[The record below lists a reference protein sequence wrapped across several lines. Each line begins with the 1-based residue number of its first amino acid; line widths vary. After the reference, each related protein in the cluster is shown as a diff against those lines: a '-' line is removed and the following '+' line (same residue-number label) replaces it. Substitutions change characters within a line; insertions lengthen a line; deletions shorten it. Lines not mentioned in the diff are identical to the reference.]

1 MAASDVT
8 SGPHVDEPMG
18 QAPALELD
26 EYEFEEEEPGGTMTL
41 VEHLEELRR
50 RLIISALALVVATIL
65 SFFFWEPI
73 LRFLLTPLPTISN
86 KLTGFDGHKL
96 VASSPL
102 EPFTV
107 ALKLSF
113 AVGVCLATPVVLYQ
127 LWGFI
132 SPGLTRKERKYALPF
147 TLLGAA
153 LFVVGLAVGF
163 LVLRYPMDW
172 LIHFGNG
179 DFILLLNASSYFS
192 FVAFF
197 LLAFGIVFE
206 LPLLI
211 TFLGI
216 VGIVSSAWLRKRQK
230 YILFGLWLLSCFI
243 TPGADPFSP
252 LIIGVSF
259 TVLFELSLLLLR
271 VLKK

>member
-1 MAASDVT
+1 
-8 SGPHVDEPMG
+8 
-18 QAPALELD
+18 
-26 EYEFEEEEPGGTMTL
+26 
-41 VEHLEELRR
+41 
-50 RLIISALALVVATIL
+50 
-65 SFFFWEPI
+65 
-73 LRFLLTPLPTISN
+73 
-86 KLTGFDGHKL
+86 
-96 VASSPL
+96 
-102 EPFTV
+102 
-107 ALKLSF
+107 LKLSF
-113 AVGVCLATPVVLYQ
+113 AVGVCLATPVVLFQ
-127 LWGFI
+127 LWSFI
-132 SPGLTRKERKYALPF
+132 SPGLTRQERKYALPF
-147 TLLGAA
+147 TLLGAV
-153 LFVVGLAVGF
+153 LFVVGIAVGF

-172 LIHFGNG
+172 LIHFGSG

-192 FVAFF
+192 FLAFF

-216 VGIVSSAWLRKRQK
+216 VGIVSSAWLRKRRM

-271 VLKK
+271 